1 MSSVVYLLLVMSTYD
16 GGMTSQLIPQANI
29 QQCQVNQ
36 KNLDGKILS
45 YGRYVQK
52 TKATCIVGVK

>member
-1 MSSVVYLLLVMSTYD
+1 MSSVVYLLLVISSYD

-36 KNLDGKILS
+36 RNLDGKILS
-45 YGRYVQK
+45 YGRIIQK
-52 TKATCIVGVK
+52 AKATCIVGVK